1 MPKRFRICYEYLTE
15 KEQPCRVALTIRS
28 KHLHGA
34 IRKLYQTAKHTIDSV
49 VYAYQI

>member
-1 MPKRFRICYEYLTE
+1 MPKRFRICYEYLTD
-15 KEQPCRVALTIRS
+15 KEQPRRVALTIRS
-28 KHLHGA
+28 KHLRGA

>member
-15 KEQPCRVALTIRS
+15 KEQPRRVALTIRS

-34 IRKLYQTAKHTIDSV
+34 TRKLYQTAQHSIERV
-49 VYAYQI
+49 IYAFQI

>member
-15 KEQPCRVALTIRS
+15 MEQRQRVTLTIRS

-34 IRKLYQTAKHTIDSV
+34 VRKLYQSAQHSIERI
-49 VYAYQI
+49 VYVYQF